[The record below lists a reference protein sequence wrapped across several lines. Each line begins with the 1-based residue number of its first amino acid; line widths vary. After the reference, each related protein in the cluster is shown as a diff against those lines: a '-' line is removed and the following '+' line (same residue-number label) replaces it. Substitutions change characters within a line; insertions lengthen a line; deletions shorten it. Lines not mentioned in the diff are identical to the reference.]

1 MAAKFKEYF
10 QMMLEENKET
20 FENFKDIHDHYTL
33 EPQKYQK
40 VFNEYGK
47 EILEITQDWENRL
60 CAKSESGGYGRYS
73 TALADKFREEVKR
86 YLPKIN
92 FIGLDIE
99 K

>member
-10 QMMLEENKET
+10 DLMLKNHRET

-40 VFNEYGK
+40 QFNNYGK
-47 EILEITQDWENRL
+47 EILEIVQEYENKL
-60 CAKSESGGYGRYS
+60 CSKSEGSGYGRYS
-73 TALADKFREEVKR
+73 AQLADKFRAEVKK

-92 FIGLDIE
+92 SIGLQSN
-99 K
+99 